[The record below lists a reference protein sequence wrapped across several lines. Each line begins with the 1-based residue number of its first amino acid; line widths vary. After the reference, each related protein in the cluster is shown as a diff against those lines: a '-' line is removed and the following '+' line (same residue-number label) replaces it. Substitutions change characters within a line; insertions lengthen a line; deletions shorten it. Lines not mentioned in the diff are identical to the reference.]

1 MLLWLYWLISGYG
14 ERIGRPLVCASVL
27 FVMAT
32 CGYLWWGLT
41 PKGTKTPLAL
51 SSLWDWIPV
60 VHYSFRV
67 MTFLRPTDL
76 APLGIAKYVHTI
88 QSLLGPLF
96 IGLFALAV
104 RQRLKR

>member
-1 MLLWLYWLISGYG
+1 M
-14 ERIGRPLVCASVL
+14 
-27 FVMAT
+27 
-32 CGYLWWGLT
+32 
-41 PKGTKTPLAL
+41 TKTPLAL
-51 SSLWDWIPV
+51 NSLWDWIPV

-76 APLGIAKYVHTI
+76 APQGFAKFIHTI

>member
-1 MLLWLYWLISGYG
+1 M
-14 ERIGRPLVCASVL
+14 
-27 FVMAT
+27 
-32 CGYLWWGLT
+32 
-41 PKGTKTPLAL
+41 
-51 SSLWDWIPV
+51 
-60 VHYSFRV
+60 HYSFRV

-76 APLGIAKYVHTI
+76 APQGIAKLVHTI

>member
-1 MLLWLYWLISGYG
+1 
-14 ERIGRPLVCASVL
+14 
-27 FVMAT
+27 
-32 CGYLWWGLT
+32 
-41 PKGTKTPLAL
+41 
-51 SSLWDWIPV
+51 
-60 VHYSFRV
+60 

-76 APLGIAKYVHTI
+76 APQGIAKLVHTI